1 MNESTDDTYDD
12 KFELKPGPKDPSVLH
27 LQAEHRSSIIWNV
40 GGGDVLRSRVR
51 NPSSN
56 RFPSLHHR
64 MVPLLRDVGFDG
76 VARLTGIYI
85 DWSLVTALVERWRPE
100 THTFHLPVG
109 ECTITLQDVSV
120 ILGLRVDG
128 QAVTGSTDFK
138 EGWSKL
144 LENMFGEAPEEK
156 YLDGGRLKMSW
167 LDKILPELSDNANE
181 DELIRYTQSYMLRL
195 IGGILFT
202 DHQGSEV
209 HCMFLPLIQSFE
221 RSRTLAWGAG
231 VLAYLYRELCK
242 ACKVGVV
249 EIAGCVLLLQL
260 WAWTRLPT
268 LAPVPRG
275 PYSDSNKEIWGD
287 LPGPYGLRWCV
298 PKSYAD
304 ASCHNVS
311 VNRFSLDVL
320 GPDHFIWLPY
330 ADVLDDLSE
339 ICQEGNA
346 VWCYKGPIICFYIVE
361 PHEPD
366 RCVRQFG
373 MVQDIP
379 SSATVYSRCL
389 HKMTLKGKTETN
401 WRDKH
406 KEHILCW
413 DNRLQFVNVINNV
426 GAGVTTRYTEWYANV
441 TRPYHTRV
449 AAAQSYA
456 VKILNRISAITKVN
470 GDYNAIDV
478 LAARARQILESQCSR
493 GLRQDFPIDD
503 SLVEKDQDLLEVK
516 KRKVGHKGG
525 RGGVNC
531 RKRRKKRNDD
541 ETSVNLG
548 DEGENHTS
556 DAASNFVLQSSIPVG
571 KILANIENEV
581 DYNGVDPSP
590 TSGYQNFNLAT
601 LKGNSSKMWESS
613 LQKEEVVLICCC

>member
-1 MNESTDDTYDD
+1 MTGIHAVSQSMNESTDDTYDD

-275 PYSDSNKEIWGD
+275 PYSDNKEIWGD
-287 LPGPYGLRWCV
+287 LPGPFGLR
-298 PKSYAD
+298 
-304 ASCHNVS
+304 
-311 VNRFSLDVL
+311 
-320 GPDHFIWLPY
+320 
-330 ADVLDDLSE
+330 
-339 ICQEGNA
+339 
-346 VWCYKGPIICFYIVE
+346 
-361 PHEPD
+361 
-366 RCVRQFG
+366 
-373 MVQDIP
+373 
-379 SSATVYSRCL
+379 
-389 HKMTLKGKTETN
+389 
-401 WRDKH
+401 
-406 KEHILCW
+406 
-413 DNRLQFVNVINNV
+413 
-426 GAGVTTRYTEWYANV
+426 
-441 TRPYHTRV
+441 
-449 AAAQSYA
+449 
-456 VKILNRISAITKVN
+456 
-470 GDYNAIDV
+470 
-478 LAARARQILESQCSR
+478 
-493 GLRQDFPIDD
+493 
-503 SLVEKDQDLLEVK
+503 
-516 KRKVGHKGG
+516 
-525 RGGVNC
+525 
-531 RKRRKKRNDD
+531 
-541 ETSVNLG
+541 
-548 DEGENHTS
+548 
-556 DAASNFVLQSSIPVG
+556 
-571 KILANIENEV
+571 
-581 DYNGVDPSP
+581 
-590 TSGYQNFNLAT
+590 
-601 LKGNSSKMWESS
+601 
-613 LQKEEVVLICCC
+613 